1 MKKFLMVVILA
12 VAAVAGAADV
22 YKESV
27 ASSGLSAC
35 TAANLARRQYAVQC
49 DGQAYVAVGS
59 VATTNDF
66 KLDTE
71 KLYDVYMPDSS
82 SKICVLRVAGSGTL
96 TCKIFTV
103 DPQFLL
109 LK

>member
-1 MKKFLMVVILA
+1 MKKFLMGIVLA
-12 VAAVAGAADV
+12 VATVAGAADV

-27 ASSGLSAC
+27 ASSGSSAC
-35 TAANLARRQYAVQC
+35 TATNLAKRRYSVQC
-49 DGQAYVAVGS
+49 DGQAYVAVGTA
-59 VATTNDF
+59 ATTNDF

-71 KLYDVYMPDSS
+71 KLFDIDMPDSS

-103 DPQFLL
+103 DPAYL